1 MTRLLMIICL
11 AALASCTPAQT
22 AQVMDG
28 TMVAYQTAQRFAAV
42 YAMLPACGSVG
53 TSLCSDKATTAKINA
68 ALVVAKAA
76 IAAAQKSN
84 GQAADVVAANVA
96 VAALVALIPAVETNS

>member
-1 MTRLLMIICL
+1 MARFLTILCL
-11 AALASCTPAQT
+11 TVLCSCTAAQT
-22 AQVMDG
+22 TQVMDG
-28 TMVAYQTAQRFAAV
+28 TMVAYQTAQRLAGV

-53 TSLCSDKATTAKINA
+53 TSVCSDKATVAKINA

-76 IAAAQKSN
+76 VVAAQKSN

-96 VAALVALIPAVETNS
+96 VAALVALIPEIETNN